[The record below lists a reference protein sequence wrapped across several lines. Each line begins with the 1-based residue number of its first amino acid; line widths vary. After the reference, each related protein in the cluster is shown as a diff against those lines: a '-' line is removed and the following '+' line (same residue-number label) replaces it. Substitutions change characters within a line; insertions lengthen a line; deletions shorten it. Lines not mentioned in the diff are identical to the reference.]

1 MPKRKVTTT
10 EAKKISDDTKTD
22 GEDEAKRAANKRA
35 RTEGDE
41 DKEVVEEEEGTK
53 KRLRETHPTASDDA
67 KEGLKAKT
75 KQMQSMFD
83 DEAAAK

>member
-1 MPKRKVTTT
+1 
-10 EAKKISDDTKTD
+10 
-22 GEDEAKRAANKRA
+22 
-35 RTEGDE
+35 
-41 DKEVVEEEEGTK
+41 
-53 KRLRETHPTASDDA
+53 LRETHPTASDDA